1 MTPVKIWIDA
11 TEFENKGGWKLD
23 TQFVHLMGSGYL
35 IAADMPGVPVEDAS
49 VDVTIPKQ
57 GHYRIWVWD
66 RNWLRPHD
74 PGQFTVLVDGKDTGN
89 VLGKIPS
96 DKWLWEIAGDVELTE
111 GTHTLFLHDL
121 TGYFGRCA
129 SVLITDDFD
138 YVPSRELE
146 WIYAE
151 RAKIKGLSNEVS
163 EGGTYDVIVAG
174 GGPGGVPA
182 AIASAR
188 KGMKTLLLQNRP
200 MLGGNAS
207 SEVGITMDGAE
218 VAHINARE
226 GGIAEEIRRLRDR
239 DPSFQGDW
247 TRAMET
253 LTAVEPNLTVMC
265 NMHVCQAEMT
275 NAAKIRSVV
284 ARNMQDLT
292 RTRFAAKIFIDC
304 TGDSWLGYYAGAKYR
319 YGREATWQHNESIA
333 PELADMLTMSGC
345 IKSGNRP
352 FFFQSEI
359 PVEYHA
365 PVWVPALPTDDKT
378 FGRNITGNGGSMYWW
393 LEAPNVYDDMWD
405 GEEARDALLMAILGY
420 YDHIKNHWSGKE
432 KAQNLL
438 FRFTSV
444 FNGRRESRRLIGDYV
459 LTQEDCFKTEP
470 FPDAVSYA
478 GWHLDVHHPEGLYSG
493 EKGPMHCAF
502 HVPLPTIPFRC
513 LYSVNI
519 DNLLFAGRNISV
531 SHVALGTVR
540 VENTIATFGQAVGT
554 AAAMC
559 VQLDKTPRQIG
570 QQHIRQ
576 LQQQLIRDDQF
587 IPGFKNEDETDP
599 CLTATATAS
608 SVKTDEIFQ
617 TLQGVDGELLPLDVD
632 RIMNYCVESSH
643 GDIHSLWVKLHN
655 ANNTPTTI
663 TMHAYT
669 QGHSLDSF
677 AEQKEIFTAHS
688 VVPAAGESWVKVPIY
703 IPIPR
708 NERIDRCYMRI
719 WIDAAE
725 GISWRSATNRS
736 FYQVAGHR
744 DPDGNW
750 KTGSAWT
757 YRCTHMEPVEEI
769 ANCSPANVIN
779 GHSRILDA
787 QRYEWVSDPKEAF
800 PQWLELTLQ
809 EKTQIHSVSIVFD
822 TDMTNPGTC
831 WHADSKAPGV
841 ATCVKDYTVEI
852 FDGNNWVCVADIK
865 ENFMRKRNH
874 DFDAITAKKIRINV
888 HSTWG
893 NASAR
898 IMEVRCSILK

>member
-1 MTPVKIWIDA
+1 MELT
-11 TEFENKGGWKLD
+11 
-23 TQFVHLMGSGYL
+23 
-35 IAADMPGVPVEDAS
+35 
-49 VDVTIPKQ
+49 
-57 GHYRIWVWD
+57 
-66 RNWLRPHD
+66 
-74 PGQFTVLVDGKDTGN
+74 DGK
-89 VLGKIPS
+89 
-96 DKWLWEIAGDVELTE
+96 
-111 GTHTLFLHDL
+111 HTLSLHDL
-121 TGYFGRCA
+121 TGYFARCA
-129 SVLITDDFD
+129 AILLTNDFD
-138 YVPSRELE
+138 YVPSRDMEH
-146 WIYAE
+146 IYAE
-151 RAKIKGLSNEVS
+151 RARIKGLSNEVAR
-163 EGGTYDVIVAG
+163 GNTYDVIVVG

-188 KGMKTLLLQNRP
+188 MGMKTLLLQNRP

-239 DPSFQGDW
+239 DPSFHGDW
-247 TRAMET
+247 TRAMEA
-253 LTAVEPNLTVMC
+253 LTAAEPHLTVLC
-265 NMHVCQAEMT
+265 NMHVCQAEMESSG
-275 NAAKIRSVV
+275 KIRSVV
-284 ARNMQDLT
+284 ARNMLDLT
-292 RTRFAAKIFIDC
+292 RMRFAAKIFIDC
-304 TGDSWLGYYAGAKYR
+304 TGDAWLGYYAGAKYR
-319 YGREATWQHNESIA
+319 YGREASWQHNESIA
-333 PELADMLTMSGC
+333 PELADMRTMSGC

-352 FFFQSEI
+352 FFFKSET

-365 PVWVPALPTDDKT
+365 PAWVPAVPTDDKA

-432 KAQNLL
+432 KAQNLQ

-493 EKGPMHCAF
+493 ENGPMHCAF
-502 HVPLPTIPFRC
+502 HVPMLTIPFRC

-570 QQHIRQ
+570 QQHIHQ

-643 GDIHSLWVKLHN
+643 GDIHNLWVKLHN
-655 ANNTPTTI
+655 ANTTPTTI

-677 AEQKEIFTAHS
+677 AEQKEIFTAQS
-688 VVPAAGESWVKVPIY
+688 VVPAAGEYWVKVPIC
-703 IPIPR
+703 IPVPR
-708 NERIDRCYMRI
+708 NELIDRCYMRI
-719 WIDAAE
+719 WIDAAD
-725 GISWRSATNRS
+725 GISWRSAMNRS
-736 FYQVAGHR
+736 FYQVSGHR
-744 DPDGNW
+744 APDSNW
-750 KTGSAWT
+750 KTSSGWT
-757 YRCTHMEPVEEI
+757 YRCTHIEPVEEI
-769 ANCSPANVIN
+769 ADCSPANVIN
-779 GHSRILDA
+779 GYSRILDA
-787 QRYEWVSDPKEAF
+787 KQYEWVSDPKQAL
-800 PQWLELTLQ
+800 PQWLQLEFVAP
-809 EKTQIHSVSIVFD
+809 TQINQVSLVFN

-831 WHADSKAPGV
+831 WHTGSKTPGV
-841 ATCVKDYTVEI
+841 ATCVKDYTVAV
-852 FDGNNWVCVADIK
+852 FDESKWICVADNK
-865 ENFMRKRNH
+865 ENFMRKRTHRFN
-874 DFDAITAKKIRINV
+874 AVTAQKLRITVTK
-888 HSTWG
+888 TWG
-893 NASAR
+893 DPSAR
-898 IMEVRCSILK
+898 IMEVRASLEN